1 MSLALDFLC
10 KVDKNGGMTTNFF
23 RPVLVTI
30 GVAVFA
36 ACSTTEKPNVKYI
49 DPGSPGSKAGTGIE
63 SQDIGAAAQKAAES
77 IVNLPQIAQAATPP
91 TVLITPVMNR
101 SASPIDTELYTV
113 KLRGILMQYDRG
125 KVRFLD
131 RDVGWNASNNEMA
144 LRQRGEV
151 QQGQARNAATYDY
164 ILTAELR
171 GISASSGKGRSEYFL
186 VAFKLV
192 DLNDVLV
199 WEDQYEIKKQG
210 NDSTIY
216 R

>member
-1 MSLALDFLC
+1 MSLALDFLH
-10 KVDKNGGMTTNFF
+10 KVDKNGRMKTNFF
-23 RPVLVTI
+23 QPVVVAI
-30 GVAVFA
+30 GVLIVTG
-36 ACSTTEKPNVKYI
+36 CSSTEKPKVKYI
-49 DPGSPGSKAGTGIE
+49 DPASPGSRGGTGIE
-63 SQDIGAAAQKAAES
+63 SQDIGAAAQKAAQS

-101 SASPIDTELYTV
+101 SASPIDTDLYTV
-113 KLRGILMQYDRG
+113 KLRGILMQYDTG
-125 KVRFLD
+125 KVRFLA
-131 RDVGWNASNNEMA
+131 RDTSWNVNNNEMA

-151 QQGQARNAATYDY
+151 QGGPARNAATYDY

-171 GISASSGKGRSEYFL
+171 GISASSEAGRSEYFL

-192 DLNDVLV
+192 DMNDVLV